1 VCIYNCGGV
10 FSAITSIML
19 SENLYLITCKPM
31 LFPQIQQE
39 AANLEKSK
47 MQHDISV
54 LENNIQQVSP
64 FLTNKFLF

>member
-1 VCIYNCGGV
+1 
-10 FSAITSIML
+10 ML